1 MKVLKFGGTSVGSVQ
16 SISCLKNIVENE
28 AGNQPVI
35 VVVSALGGI
44 TDQLLATAKMAQQG
58 DESYMAQL
66 QVMRQRH
73 HSMADTLVADRSKH
87 DTLAT
92 VIDTLFDELKSIYY
106 GVYLIR
112 DLSSKTQNAIVSY
125 GERLSSPITA
135 TMLDGAVLKD
145 SREFIKTEQKKNK
158 HLLDSSLTNRLIQ
171 ETFAQMPRITVVPGF
186 ISSDK
191 HTGETTN
198 LGRGGS
204 DYTASLIAAALDAEV
219 LEI

>member
-16 SISCLKNIVENE
+16 SISCLKKIVENE
-28 AGNQPVI
+28 AGQQPVI

-125 GERLSSPITA
+125 GERLSSS
-135 TMLDGAVLKD
+135 G
-145 SREFIKTEQKKNK
+145 
-158 HLLDSSLTNRLIQ
+158 
-171 ETFAQMPRITVVPGF
+171 
-186 ISSDK
+186 
-191 HTGETTN
+191 
-198 LGRGGS
+198 
-204 DYTASLIAAALDAEV
+204 
-219 LEI
+219 